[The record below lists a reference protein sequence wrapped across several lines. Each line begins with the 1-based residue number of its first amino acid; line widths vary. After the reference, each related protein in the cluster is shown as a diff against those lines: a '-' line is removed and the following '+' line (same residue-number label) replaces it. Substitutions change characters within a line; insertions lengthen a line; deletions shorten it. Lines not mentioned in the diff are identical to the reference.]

1 MTELTKE
8 EIAEIRDHFD
18 FFDNNGNGLLEEG
31 EFIKLFKVLAPDASR
46 EMAIRGF
53 LTIDED
59 GNGTVDFDEFLDWW
73 QMNWTVF

>member
-1 MTELTKE
+1 MAELTQE
-8 EIAEIRDHFD
+8 EIAEIKDHFD
-18 FFDNNGNGLLEEG
+18 FFDNNGNGLLEEN

-53 LTIDED
+53 HTIDED
-59 GNGTVDFDEFLDWW
+59 GNGTVEFDEFLDWW